1 MRERSSTEKRV
12 DAITELTYRFNTR
25 PVSGFPLLGPYAGP
39 VTNHT
44 RPLAVFDL
52 DNTLAD
58 TAHRQRFLERR
69 PRDWD
74 AFFAAAPH
82 DPPLAD
88 GLALV
93 LKSAEECEIVY
104 LTGRPERCR
113 RDTLDWLA
121 AQGLPKGRIW
131 MRRNDDRRPARF
143 TKLEILRRISRDRDV
158 RVLVDDDELVCE
170 EARRAGFTVVQAR
183 WAAPSEDLKDAQE
196 REGRT

>member
-1 MRERSSTEKRV
+1 MTDNNRRV
-12 DAITELTYRFNTR
+12 FT
-25 PVSGFPLLGPYAGP
+25 GPSQAQ
-39 VTNHT
+39 
-44 RPLAVFDL
+44 PLAVFDL

-82 DPPLAD
+82 DPPLAE
-88 GLALV
+88 GVALALEH
-93 LKSAEECEIVY
+93 AEECEVVY

-113 RDTLDWLA
+113 EDTVEWLA
-121 AQGLPKGRIW
+121 AHGLPEGRIW
-131 MRRNDDRRPARF
+131 MRRDNDRRPARR
-143 TKLEILRRISRDRDV
+143 TKLEILRGLARNREV

-170 EARRAGFTVVQAR
+170 DAERAGFTVVRAR
-183 WAAPSEDLKDAQE
+183 WASQSAVLKVAQE

>member
-1 MRERSSTEKRV
+1 MT
-12 DAITELTYRFNTR
+12 D
-25 PVSGFPLLGPYAGP
+25 
-39 VTNHT
+39 NH

-58 TAHRQRFLERR
+58 TAHRQRFLERK

-74 AFFAAAPH
+74 AFFAAAPQ
-82 DPPLAD
+82 DPPLEEGVA
-88 GLALV
+88 LARE
-93 LKSAEECEIVY
+93 SARECEVLY

-121 AQGLPKGRIW
+121 AHGLPEGRIR
-131 MRRNDDRRPARF
+131 MRRDNDRRPARR
-143 TKLEILRRISRDRDV
+143 TKLEILRELARTREI

-170 EARRAGFTVVQAR
+170 DAERAGFTVVRAR
-183 WAAPSEDLKDAQE
+183 WAATSAALKVAQE

>member
-1 MRERSSTEKRV
+1 MTDNNRLIRS
-12 DAITELTYRFNTR
+12 DQH
-25 PVSGFPLLGPYAGP
+25 GP
-39 VTNHT
+39 VTRLDQH

-58 TAHRQRFLERR
+58 TAHRQCFLERR

-82 DPPLAD
+82 DPPLAE
-88 GLALV
+88 GVALALEH
-93 LKSAEECEIVY
+93 AQECEVAY

-113 RDTLDWLA
+113 KDTVVWLA
-121 AQGLPKGRIW
+121 AQGLPDGRIW
-131 MRRNDDRRPARF
+131 MRRNDDRRPARR
-143 TKLEILRRISRDRDV
+143 TKLEILRGLVRNREV

-170 EARRAGFTVVQAR
+170 DAERAGFTVVRAR
-183 WAAPSEDLKDAQE
+183 WAATSAALKVAQE

>member
-1 MRERSSTEKRV
+1 
-12 DAITELTYRFNTR
+12 
-25 PVSGFPLLGPYAGP
+25 
-39 VTNHT
+39 VTNHSRPRPGSDAR

-58 TAHRQRFLERR
+58 TAHRQRFLERK

-82 DPPLAD
+82 DPPLAE
-88 GLALV
+88 GVALAL
-93 LKSAEECEIVY
+93 KHAEECEILY

-113 RDTLDWLA
+113 ADAVAWLA
-121 AQGLPKGRIW
+121 AQGLPEGWIR
-131 MRRNDDRRPARF
+131 MRRNDDRRPARR
-143 TKLEILRRISRDRDV
+143 TKLEILRELARGREI

-170 EARRAGFTVVQAR
+170 DAERAGFTVVRAR
-183 WAAPSEDLKDAQE
+183 WAATSAALKVAQE

>member
-1 MRERSSTEKRV
+1 MTQ
-12 DAITELTYRFNTR
+12 N
-25 PVSGFPLLGPYAGP
+25 SGPRQATPQGAD
-39 VTNHT
+39 

-74 AFFAAAPH
+74 AFFAAAPQ
-82 DPPLAD
+82 DPPLAE
-88 GLALV
+88 GVTLARE
-93 LKSAEECEIVY
+93 AATECEVLY

-113 RDTLDWLA
+113 PDTLAWLA
-121 AQGLPKGRIW
+121 AHGLPEGRVL
-131 MRRNDDRRPARF
+131 MRRNDDRRPARR
-143 TKLEILRRISRDRDV
+143 TKLEVLRRLARARDV

-170 EARRAGFTVVQAR
+170 DAERAGFTVVRAR
-183 WAAPSEDLKDAQE
+183 WAATSAALQAAQE

>member
-1 MRERSSTEKRV
+1 MTES
-12 DAITELTYRFNTR
+12 DE
-25 PVSGFPLLGPYAGP
+25 
-39 VTNHT
+39 

-74 AFFAAAPH
+74 AFFAAAPQ
-82 DPPLAD
+82 DPPLTE
-88 GLALV
+88 GIALV
-93 LKSAEECEIVY
+93 RESAGECEIVH

-121 AQGLPKGRIW
+121 AQGLPGGRVY
-131 MRRNDDRRPARF
+131 MRGDADRRPARR
-143 TKLEILRRISRDRDV
+143 TKLEILRRLARTRVI

-170 EARRAGFTVVQAR
+170 DARRAGFTVVLAR
-183 WAAPSEDLKDAQE
+183 WTAPSGELRTAQE